1 MFLFFLLA
9 LTLAAKAAKAA
20 NGQPA
25 ANCNSQAKIDRIS
38 AATKDY
44 EDTCNTDP
52 FAGSKNLQ
60 EIETASLPR
69 W

>member
-9 LTLAAKAAKAA
+9 LTLAAKAA

-44 EDTCNTDP
+44 EKNCATDP

>member
-9 LTLAAKAAKAA
+9 LTLAAKAA

-25 ANCNSQAKIDRIS
+25 ANCNSLAKIERIS

-44 EDTCNTDP
+44 EDTCTTDP